1 MKIKTPVTEKIEF
14 FLIKH
19 PHLRDDDNK
28 LIATVWRW
36 QLFEVYNK
44 KVEDMSAMELLKYY
58 ASRQLASAESIRR
71 SRAKLQEIKPTLRG
85 DKYEERHK
93 EAEKVKD
100 ELNKWEDDGEVWF
113 SVSPTEPLT
122 IRCSCNNPKPIEWGG
137 VVSCEECGQIISEPK
152 TSDNEKS

>member
-100 ELNKWEDDGEVWF
+100 ELNQWADEDEGWH
-113 SVSPTEPLT
+113 SISKIEPLT
-122 IRCSCNNPKPIEWGG
+122 ISCNCNNPKPIEWEG
-137 VVSCEECGQIISEPK
+137 VVSCEECGQIIK
-152 TSDNEKS
+152 DKKND

>member
-71 SRAKLQEIKPTLRG
+71 SRAKLQETKPSLRG

-100 ELNKWEDDGEVWF
+100 ELNQWADEDEGWH
-113 SVSPTEPLT
+113 SISKKEPST
-122 IRCSCNNPKPIEWGG
+122 ITCNCNSPKPIEWEG
-137 VVSCEECGQIISEPK
+137 VISCEECGQIIK
-152 TSDNEKS
+152 DKKND

>member
-1 MKIKTPVTEKIEF
+1 MFIEL

-93 EAEKVKD
+93 EAEKVKY
-100 ELNKWEDDGEVWF
+100 ELNKF
-113 SVSPTEPLT
+113 
-122 IRCSCNNPKPIEWGG
+122 N
-137 VVSCEECGQIISEPK
+137 
-152 TSDNEKS
+152 